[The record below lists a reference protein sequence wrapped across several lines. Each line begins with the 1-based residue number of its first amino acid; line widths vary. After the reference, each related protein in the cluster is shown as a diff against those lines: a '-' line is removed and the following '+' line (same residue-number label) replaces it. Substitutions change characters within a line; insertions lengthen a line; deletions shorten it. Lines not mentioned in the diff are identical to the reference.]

1 VDARL
6 AEIAKYRHVY
16 TTDANYRCYDERLR
30 PVTAALYGLKGSFL
44 DVGCGRGEL
53 LREAERL
60 GLSPVMGAEAVPEL
74 CGGNVVEGQIHA
86 LPFKDGQFD
95 HVTCIDVLEH
105 LLEVDIVPG
114 LLELER
120 VTAKTLLLAAADYS
134 SKWNGVEMHPAAR
147 PYHEW
152 QHLFKTTLSGRVEW
166 VGKTSTSE
174 MWRVTYGG

>member
-1 VDARL
+1 MDARL

-16 TTDANYRCYDERLR
+16 TTDANYRCYDDRLR
-30 PVTAALYGLKGSFL
+30 PVTAALGGLKGSFL

-60 GLSPVMGAEAVPEL
+60 GFSPVCGAEAVPEL
-74 CGGNVVEGQIHA
+74 CGGRVVEGQIHA

-105 LLEVDIVPG
+105 ILEPDIVPG
-114 LLELER
+114 LLELQR
-120 VTAKTLLLAAADYS
+120 VTRKTLLLAVADYHHD
-134 SKWNGVEMHPAAR
+134 WGGVEMHPSAR
-147 PYHEW
+147 PYPEW
-152 QHLFKTTLSGRVEW
+152 ERLFKATLSGEVVW

-174 MWRVTYGG
+174 MWRVTYGR